1 MLLFLITT
9 AIISLII
16 LSAFQYCSSAAL
28 VGLLLLGTTAT
39 AQTTPV
45 PKAVAPKPEFKML
58 DGQKVYQYVEKMPVY
73 LDGGMEG
80 LQNFIAS
87 HVTGGAAS
95 GSRSYV
101 SFIIDQT
108 GNVRNPV
115 FGGSSAEE
123 AAAAELALAS
133 AFASIGK
140 FRPGYQNGK
149 PVNVELTLPIVK
161 RQKK

>member
-1 MLLFLITT
+1 M
-9 AIISLII
+9 
-16 LSAFQYCSSAAL
+16 
-28 VGLLLLGTTAT
+28 LLLGTTAT

-45 PKAVAPKPEFKML
+45 PMPNAMAPKPEFKML

-73 LDGGMEG
+73 LDGGQEG

-123 AAAAELALAS
+123 AAAAEPALAS

-149 PVNVELTLPIVK
+149 PVNVELTMPLVK
-161 RQKK
+161 RVKK